1 MHGKW
6 LGLPIILR
14 SVSYTGNTCIIDG
27 ALATVARCV
36 ITNCLTDFSA
46 ATLVAICSTILSF
59 SSSNISC
66 VCMELM
72 LLLVTEGSVDY
83 KKLLEFTGTHS
94 VIGICH
100 RNFGPENFGPL
111 DRNFQWKNGPPGPIV
126 LVKWSIPGN
135 LVRVMQI
142 LERP

>member
-14 SVSYTGNTCIIDG
+14 SVSYTGNVCIIDG
-27 ALATVARCV
+27 ALARCV
-36 ITNCLTDFSA
+36 ITNPLTDFSA

-72 LLLVTEGSVDY
+72 LLLVTEGSVEY
-83 KKLLEFTGTHS
+83 KKLLEVTGTHA

-100 RNFGPENFGPL
+100 RNFGPENFGPWTEIFSGKFL
-111 DRNFQWKNGPPGPIV
+111 SVKMVCPWKFGPGHA
-126 LVKWSIPGN
+126 KWKDCLWYI
-135 LVRVMQI
+135 
-142 LERP
+142 